1 MTTCELCNYFLI
13 NDPETGIVETGPY
26 CGDCE

>member
-1 MTTCELCNYFLI
+1 MTCEICNYPLI

-26 CGDCE
+26 CGDCEE